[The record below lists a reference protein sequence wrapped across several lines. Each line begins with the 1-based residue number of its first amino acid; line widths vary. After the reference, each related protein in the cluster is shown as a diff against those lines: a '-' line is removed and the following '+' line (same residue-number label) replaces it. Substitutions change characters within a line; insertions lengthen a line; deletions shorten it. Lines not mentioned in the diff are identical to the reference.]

1 MRSTKLGCFRLCS
14 WCLWK
19 ALSMRRGGWAWFH
32 DVWTCS
38 AKVLNIEWFLSLKIK
53 LNHSWKFW
61 RNWKVPLVLLERS
74 WWAGFNGIYLVRFG
88 FKMWE
93 TLIFQGISP
102 PENSNK
108 FQKTRFWKGKS
119 VENER
124 GNTWRLTIQFK
135 HDFLSYLAVQKNWYI
150 HCKTMFTC
158 WVSLFCNGFT
168 LGPTAKATLVDIK
181 LTWLPSQ

>member
-19 ALSMRRGGWAWFH
+19 ALSMRRGAWAWFH

-38 AKVLNIEWFLSLKIK
+38 AKVLNIEWFRHWKIK

-61 RNWKVPLVLLERS
+61 RNWKVPLVLLERF
-74 WWAGFNGIYLVRFG
+74 WRAEFNGIYLVRFG

-93 TLIFQGISP
+93 TLIFKGFLPLKIQINSQKPGFGW
-102 PENSNK
+102 ENQLRTNVV
-108 FQKTRFWKGKS
+108 TL
-119 VENER
+119 
-124 GNTWRLTIQFK
+124 WRLTIQFK
-135 HDFLSYLAVQKNWYI
+135 HDFLSYLAVRKIDTDIAKQCSHVEFPY
-150 HCKTMFTC
+150 C
-158 WVSLFCNGFT
+158 CNGFT
-168 LGPTAKATLVDIK
+168 LEPTAKATLVDIK